1 MALEKARARGA
12 IRGVALAAR
21 GADGAARDIVLAAS
35 VLATIGL
42 AAVGTI
48 YGALTGAARARETL
62 LPMLVLPIVIPVLI
76 AGVRCWQAASVA
88 SGPRFGVWLS
98 VLGAFAVI
106 YVAAGVVL
114 YGQIEEVQ

>member
-1 MALEKARARGA
+1 
-12 IRGVALAAR
+12 
-21 GADGAARDIVLAAS
+21 
-35 VLATIGL
+35 
-42 AAVGTI
+42 
-48 YGALTGAARARETL
+48 
-62 LPMLVLPIVIPVLI
+62 MLVLPIVIPVLI